1 MDALPIR
8 EHPGA
13 ASLDQVE
20 VRLRGGPAELPRRI
34 SVAAAAIPDKIKI
47 PYCGGYEHF
56 ERLPDA
62 EAGNQPIVYGWS
74 GRTRVAE

>member
-1 MDALPIR
+1 MDPLPIR
-8 EHPGA
+8 EHPGT

-34 SVAAAAIPDKIKI
+34 SVPAAAIPDKIKI
-47 PYCGGYEHF
+47 PHCGGYEHF
-56 ERLPDA
+56 ERLPDS
-62 EAGNQPIVYGWS
+62 EAADQPIVFGWS